1 MNLKTHPNDNCP
13 SPLSGPI
20 SNNPPNIELN
30 NDSIKP
36 LMNNKGVLGSLEITK
51 LWW

>member
-13 SPLSGPI
+13 SPLSGLI
-20 SNNPPNIELN
+20 SNTELN

-36 LMNNKGVLGSLEITK
+36 LMNNKGILGSLKIIK